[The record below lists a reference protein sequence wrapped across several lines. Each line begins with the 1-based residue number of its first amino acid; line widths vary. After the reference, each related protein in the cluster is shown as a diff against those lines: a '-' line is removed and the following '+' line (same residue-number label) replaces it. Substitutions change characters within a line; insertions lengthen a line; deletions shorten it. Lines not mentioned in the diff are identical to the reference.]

1 MSKVDKDAA
10 AMVAAKKIGMGKLPV
25 NTAKAETKKPA
36 RAASEKVTAM
46 ILLVLSDRL
55 SLFNIL
61 VLEKPV

>member
-1 MSKVDKDAA
+1 
-10 AMVAAKKIGMGKLPV
+10 MVAAKKIGMGKLPV